1 MSTQIFNGGV
11 RGAILR
17 LAKDKGA
24 KLTDEQ
30 EKQLEVLESLPKNQ
44 WIDLDDNGNPITKE
58 EAQKNLEEHLSQ
70 FKPIK

>member
-1 MSTQIFNGGV
+1 MATQIFNGGV

-58 EAQKNLEEHLSQ
+58 EAQKNWEEHLSQ